1 MAGTKRVINIGT
13 NADDG
18 TGDLLRA
25 AFEKVNQNFDD
36 VWTYGAVN
44 SNLNITADTIA
55 GTTDVIVDP
64 ADSGAF
70 KVAGD
75 TIINPNNGNYNFT
88 VNTDLANDVLYVK
101 GSSGFVGIKNNAPTV
116 PLDVTGDAKVSGTAT
131 LTTLSVTG
139 NTTLGDSNT
148 DTVNYVAKSSSDF
161 LPVSTTQNLGG
172 ASNRWGNVFSTN
184 LDVSGS
190 ISGTFTGNMTSTLAG
205 DVNNTNVTS
214 VNLNV
219 TGPSNVQNLTVA
231 GDLVVQ
237 GTTTTLETNNVLVN
251 NQITF
256 EGATADAHETILTVT
271 EPTQDNTITFKNAS
285 GTVAFTSDIPTNI
298 NGLSDV
304 DTQTTPP
311 TNGQVLVWNNSN
323 LEWEPGNVSSGF
335 SGANVDTHLNQTNPT
350 SGYVLSWNG
359 SDYAWVA
366 QSGGGGGM
374 TDIVQDTTPQL
385 GGTLDANG
393 NTIDMGTNILT
404 DTNLGQFITAH
415 GWGNHAS
422 AGYLTS
428 YTETNDLSSAV
439 TWANIPDANVPASA
453 VTQHQTALS
462 ITESQISD
470 LGAYQSSAGLVG
482 AIDAHLNQGNPT
494 SGYVLSW
501 NGSDY
506 AWVSNGSASEVNDL
520 TASVTWANIPD
531 ANVPASAV
539 TQHQAALSVTES
551 QISDLGTYLT
561 SVPAQT
567 FASLTGKPTTIAGY
581 GITDGYANSDV
592 DTHLNQ
598 SNPTSGYVLS
608 WNGSDYAWVANGS
621 GGGISNVV
629 EDTTPQLGGNLD
641 AQTFDITTTG
651 KILYSNV
658 YSAEGDLPS
667 ASTYHGMFAHVH
679 GTGAGYFAHAGN
691 WIKLANAATTLAGYG
706 ITDGYANSDVDTH
719 LNQSN
724 PTSGYVLS
732 WNGSDYAWVAQTG
745 SGTPGGATTQIQFN
759 NAGSFDGDSDLT
771 WTTGT
776 NTLTVKNIVTESIS
790 ANPTMS
796 GTYTIASPTTITL
809 DPVTEVILDA
819 PMKLKS
825 YTAASL
831 PTASAGSVASVSDQG
846 YKPAY
851 YDGSDWRY
859 FHDNS
864 TV

>member
-75 TIINPNNGNYNFT
+75 TIINPDNGNYNFT

-190 ISGTFTGNMTSTLAG
+190 ISGTFTGNMTSTLTG

-219 TGPSNVQNLTVA
+219 TGPSNVQNLTVT

-237 GTTTTLETNNVLVN
+237 GTTTTLETNDVLVN

-256 EGATADAHETILTVT
+256 EGTTADAHETILTVT
-271 EPTQDNTITFKNAS
+271 EPTQDNTITFKNAT
-285 GTVAFTSDIPTNI
+285 GTVAFLTDVPSGI
-298 NGLSDV
+298 NDLSDV
-304 DTQTTPP
+304 DTSTTPP
-311 TNGQVLVWNNSN
+311 TNGQALVWNNAN
-323 LEWEPGNVSSGF
+323 LEWEPGTV
-335 SGANVDTHLNQTNPT
+335 
-350 SGYVLSWNG
+350 
-359 SDYAWVA
+359 
-366 QSGGGGGM
+366 GGG
-374 TDIVQDTTPQL
+374 
-385 GGTLDANG
+385 
-393 NTIDMGTNILT
+393 
-404 DTNLGQFITAH
+404 
-415 GWGNHAS
+415 
-422 AGYLTS
+422 
-428 YTETNDLSSAV
+428 
-439 TWANIPDANVPASA
+439 
-453 VTQHQTALS
+453 
-462 ITESQISD
+462 
-470 LGAYQSSAGLVG
+470 
-482 AIDAHLNQGNPT
+482 
-494 SGYVLSW
+494 
-501 NGSDY
+501 
-506 AWVSNGSASEVNDL
+506 SEVNDL
-520 TASVTWANIPD
+520 TAAVTWANIPD

-561 SVPAQT
+561 SVPAQS

-581 GITDGYANSDV
+581 GITDG
-592 DTHLNQ
+592 
-598 SNPTSGYVLS
+598 
-608 WNGSDYAWVANGS
+608 
-621 GGGISNVV
+621 GIANVV

-641 AQTFDITTTG
+641 AQAFDITTTG

-658 YSAEGDLPS
+658 YNAEGDLPS

-679 GTGAGYFAHAGN
+679 GTGAGYFAHGGN
-691 WIKLANAATTLAGYG
+691 WVKLANAT
-706 ITDGYANSDVDTH
+706 
-719 LNQSN
+719 
-724 PTSGYVLS
+724 
-732 WNGSDYAWVAQTG
+732 DYAPGIEVSDESADTTCFPMFGTGATG
-745 SGTPGGATTQIQFN
+745 S
-759 NAGSFDGDSDLT
+759 
-771 WTTGT
+771 
-776 NTLTVKNIVTESIS
+776 LTVKTDQSRYTYDASTGTLS
-790 ANPTMS
+790 ATAFIGDGS
-796 GTYTIASPTTITL
+796 GLTNVETITL
-809 DPVTEVILDA
+809 AT
-819 PMKLKS
+819 LKS
-825 YTAASL
+825 TVAAS
-831 PTASAGSVASVSDQG
+831 SDFADFQSRI
-846 YKPAY
+846 AAL
-851 YDGSDWRY
+851 
-859 FHDNS
+859 
-864 TV
+864 

>member
-172 ASNRWGNVFSTN
+172 ASNRWGNVYSTN

-190 ISGTFTGNMTSTLAG
+190 ISGTFTGNMTSTLTG

-219 TGPSNVQNLTVA
+219 TGPSNVQNLTVT

-237 GTTTTLETNNVLVN
+237 GTTTTLETNDVLVN

-256 EGATADAHETILTVT
+256 EGTTADAHETILTVT
-271 EPTQDNTITFKNAS
+271 EPTQDNTITFKNAT
-285 GTVAFTSDIPTNI
+285 GTVAFLTDVPSGI
-298 NGLSDV
+298 NDLSDV
-304 DTQTTPP
+304 DTSTTPP
-311 TNGQVLVWNNSN
+311 TNGQALVWNNSN
-323 LEWEPGNVSSGF
+323 LEWEPGTV
-335 SGANVDTHLNQTNPT
+335 
-350 SGYVLSWNG
+350 
-359 SDYAWVA
+359 
-366 QSGGGGGM
+366 GG
-374 TDIVQDTTPQL
+374 
-385 GGTLDANG
+385 
-393 NTIDMGTNILT
+393 
-404 DTNLGQFITAH
+404 
-415 GWGNHAS
+415 
-422 AGYLTS
+422 
-428 YTETNDLSSAV
+428 
-439 TWANIPDANVPASA
+439 
-453 VTQHQTALS
+453 
-462 ITESQISD
+462 
-470 LGAYQSSAGLVG
+470 
-482 AIDAHLNQGNPT
+482 
-494 SGYVLSW
+494 
-501 NGSDY
+501 
-506 AWVSNGSASEVNDL
+506 ASEINDL
-520 TASVTWANIPD
+520 TAAVTWANIPD

-539 TQHQAALSVTES
+539 TQHQAALSITES

-581 GITDGYANSDV
+581 GITDAFDGAYGSLTGTPTIPSAYANSDV
-592 DTHLNQ
+592 DAHLNQ

-608 WNGSDYAWVANGS
+608 WNGSDYAWVAN
-621 GGGISNVV
+621 
-629 EDTTPQLGGNLD
+629 E
-641 AQTFDITTTG
+641 
-651 KILYSNV
+651 
-658 YSAEGDLPS
+658 
-667 ASTYHGMFAHVH
+667 
-679 GTGAGYFAHAGN
+679 
-691 WIKLANAATTLAGYG
+691 
-706 ITDGYANSDVDTH
+706 
-719 LNQSN
+719 
-724 PTSGYVLS
+724 
-732 WNGSDYAWVAQTG
+732 
-745 SGTPGGATTQIQFN
+745 
-759 NAGSFDGDSDLT
+759 
-771 WTTGT
+771 
-776 NTLTVKNIVTESIS
+776 
-790 ANPTMS
+790 
-796 GTYTIASPTTITL
+796 TITL
-809 DPVTEVILDA
+809 AT
-819 PMKLKS
+819 LKS
-825 YTAASL
+825 TVAASTDFADFQARIAAL
-831 PTASAGSVASVSDQG
+831 
-846 YKPAY
+846 
-851 YDGSDWRY
+851 
-859 FHDNS
+859 
-864 TV
+864 